1 MYSTTL
7 RQCAIKPLM
16 TENMSNVF
24 NINPQDLKDAFKQL
38 RRSGVWEVRVSD
50 CKLENMQLLDKGRIV
65 YRLSRNG
72 ETLLQGNYS
81 KFKNLINQ

>member
-7 RQCAIKPLM
+7 RQCATKPLM

-24 NINPQDLKDAFKQL
+24 NIDLKDAFKQL

>member
-1 MYSTTL
+1 
-7 RQCAIKPLM
+7 M

-24 NINPQDLKDAFKQL
+24 NIDLKDAFKQL

-50 CKLENMQLLDKGRIV
+50 CKLENMQMLDKGRIV
-65 YRLSRNG
+65 YRLSRND

>member
-1 MYSTTL
+1 
-7 RQCAIKPLM
+7 
-16 TENMSNVF
+16 MSNVF
-24 NINPQDLKDAFKQL
+24 NIDLKDAFKQL

>member
-7 RQCAIKPLM
+7 RQCAAKPLM

-24 NINPQDLKDAFKQL
+24 NINLKDAFKQL
-38 RRSGVWEVRVSD
+38 RRSGVWEVRVSS

-65 YRLSRNG
+65 YRLSRND

>member
-7 RQCAIKPLM
+7 RQCATKPLM

-50 CKLENMQLLDKGRIV
+50 CKLENMQMLDKGRIV

>member
-1 MYSTTL
+1 
-7 RQCAIKPLM
+7 
-16 TENMSNVF
+16 MSNVF

-38 RRSGVWEVRVSD
+38 RRIGVWEVRVSD

>member
-1 MYSTTL
+1 
-7 RQCAIKPLM
+7 M

-72 ETLLQGNYS
+72 ETLMQGNYS

>member
-1 MYSTTL
+1 
-7 RQCAIKPLM
+7 M
-16 TENMSNVF
+16 TEAMSNVF
-24 NINPQDLKDAFKQL
+24 DINPQDLKDAFKQL
-38 RRSGVWEVRVSD
+38 RCSGVWEVRVSD

>member
-7 RQCAIKPLM
+7 RQCAAKPLM

-24 NINPQDLKDAFKQL
+24 NINLKDAFKQL

-50 CKLENMQLLDKGRIV
+50 CKLENMQMLDKGRIV

>member
-1 MYSTTL
+1 
-7 RQCAIKPLM
+7 
-16 TENMSNVF
+16 MSNVF
-24 NINPQDLKDAFKQL
+24 DINPQDPKDAFKQL
-38 RRSGVWEVRVSD
+38 RCSGVWEVRVSD